1 MYTIIRRL
9 FDKEA
14 LSQKKSRFAAFA
26 TLNNHS
32 ARFDTSS
39 YPVLAKHYESNVIVH
54 RCVTL
59 IARSI
64 GSVPW
69 RLFENDGRISSHPLL
84 SLLEHPKP
92 TQGRNIFIE
101 SIMSYLLLSGNAYI
115 ESVPT
120 HDGRPGELYA
130 LRPDRLRIIPG
141 KHGLP
146 ESYEYSV
153 QGAKKI
159 IPCDAE
165 GNMTPILHLKFFH
178 PQNDWYGLSPIE
190 AALQSIHLHNTVARH
205 NLSLLKNGGRPSGA
219 LFVNTSSGQPLS
231 TEQKQDLRESLREI
245 HQGTQNAG
253 QIMIL
258 EGGNCQWQEMGMS
271 PKDMDFNEGHNM
283 AAREIAQVFGV
294 PPMLVGIP
302 GDATFSN
309 YKEARFHLWEDTIL
323 PLLNRLINQFNTWLV
338 PQFGEQLHLTY
349 DPDAIPSLA
358 AKREAMWE
366 RVDACSF
373 LTRNEKRE
381 AVGYPPIDQE
391 HFEKGDRP

>member
-1 MYTIIRRL
+1 MYSTLRRI

-14 LSQKKSRFAAFA
+14 SSQKRSQFAALSSTQHQSLGLNTSGYPSFA
-26 TLNNHS
+26 Q
-32 ARFDTSS
+32 S
-39 YPVLAKHYESNVIVH
+39 YERNVIVH

-69 RLFENDGRISSHPLL
+69 RLFAHDKRTLAHPLL
-84 SLLEHPKP
+84 SLLEHPNP
-92 TQGRNIFIE
+92 TQGRNIFVE
-101 SIMSYLLLSGNAYI
+101 SVMSYLLLSGNAYI
-115 ESVPT
+115 EAVKSP
-120 HDGRPGELYA
+120 DGRPFELYA

-146 ESYEYSV
+146 QSYEYHV
-153 QGAKKI
+153 QGSKKA
-159 IPCDAE
+159 IPCGLD
-165 GNMTPILHLKFFH
+165 GIQPILHLKFFH
-178 PQNDWYGLSPIE
+178 PENDWYGLSPIE
-190 AALQSIHLHNTVARH
+190 AALQSIHLHNTVAQH

-219 LFVNTSSGQPLS
+219 LFINTANGQPL
-231 TEQKQDLRESLREI
+231 TPEQRQELRDSLSQI

-253 QIMIL
+253 QMMIL
-258 EGGNCQWQEMGMS
+258 EGGSCQWQEMGMS
-271 PKDMDFNEGHNM
+271 PKDMDFSEGRNM

-309 YKEARFHLWEDTIL
+309 YKEARLHLWEDTIL
-323 PLLNRLINQFNTWLV
+323 PLLGRLINQFNTWLV
-338 PQFGEQLHLTY
+338 PQFGSGLSLTY
-349 DPDAIPSLA
+349 DPDAIPTLG

-373 LTRNEKRE
+373 LTNNEKRE
-381 AVGYPPIDQE
+381 AVGYPPIDDNALP
-391 HFEKGDRP
+391 KKAKS